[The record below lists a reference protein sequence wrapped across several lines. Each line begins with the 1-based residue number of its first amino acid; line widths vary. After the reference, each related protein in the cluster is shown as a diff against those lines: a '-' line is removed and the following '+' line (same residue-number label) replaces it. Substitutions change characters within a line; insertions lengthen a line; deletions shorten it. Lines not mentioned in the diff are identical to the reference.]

1 MKTNGLIYAYLMDGQ
16 GGTEKLDWE
25 NVPKWQDEHEPIWLH
40 FDYHFRRRICLDDR
54 RAKPCR

>member
-1 MKTNGLIYAYLMDGQ
+1 MDGQ

-40 FDYHFRRRICLDDR
+40 FDCQVLPRRFE
-54 RAKPCR
+54 